1 MRGMRSLR
9 AALACA
15 VVAAGF
21 AVPASAAPT
30 VLYGR
35 VLDDAG
41 RPVRGATVRVTAK
54 ADMFGFPLMVMCGLM
69 TVPMPPLCFDAS
81 ASAVT
86 GADGRYSIRV
96 KNSSLVGRM
105 GDKSLTITE
114 RGTPE
119 LAGAYTTTEIYW
131 AQRDLRVHDL
141 RLWHA
146 KPVVEAFGAGMVRV
160 RRDPLPAAFGA
171 PRQETPALYL
181 LQGASGVWKYAD
193 EPGDHYADAR
203 TVEAGTTAAREVA
216 VGKLPGGYLVTYFS
230 RGVPVAAGR
239 VTPVSRGAACAAYG
253 DGDALVPLPGCRYTD
268 GRLGDAV
275 DARYASGAG
284 KACRYPTARCPHPG
298 WVRFDLGAVAP
309 IQAAVVRGCTPDPD
323 ETLGTF
329 PAEVSVDGTTWAPF
343 LARNPWSE
351 LVYAPPTPARYVRVD
366 LRSCGLIPPTEVSV
380 YGVA

>member
-9 AALACA
+9 AVLACA
-15 VVAAGF
+15 VLAAGF

-41 RPVRGATVRVTAK
+41 RPVRGATVRMTAK

-69 TVPMPPLCFDAS
+69 VVPMPPLCFDAT
-81 ASAVT
+81 ASGVT
-86 GADGRYSIRV
+86 GPDGRYSIKIR
-96 KNSSLVGRM
+96 NSSLLGRM

-131 AQRDLRVHDL
+131 AQRSLRVHDM

-146 KPVVEAFGAGMVRV
+146 KPVVEPFGVGMVRV

-171 PRQETPALYL
+171 ATQETPSLYL

-193 EPGDHYADAR
+193 ESSDHYADAR
-203 TVEAGTTAAREVA
+203 TVEAGTTGAREVA
-216 VGKLPGGYLVTYFS
+216 VATLGGGYRVTYFS
-230 RGVPVAAGR
+230 RAVPVNAAR
-239 VTPVSRGAACAAYG
+239 TTPVSRGASCAAYG
-253 DGDALVPLPGCRYTD
+253 EGDALVPLPGCKYTD

-275 DARYASGAG
+275 DMRYASAGG
-284 KACRYPTARCPHPG
+284 KACRYPTARCAHPA
-298 WVRFDLGAVAP
+298 WVRFDLGSVSA
-309 IQAAVVRGCTPDPD
+309 IHAAVVRGCTPDPT
-323 ETLGTF
+323 EPLGTF

-366 LRSCGLIPPTEVSV
+366 LRSCGLVAPTEVSV

>member
-15 VVAAGF
+15 VLSAGF
-21 AVPASAAPT
+21 AVPANAAPT
-30 VLYGR
+30 VVYGR

-54 ADMFGFPLMVMCGLM
+54 ADMFGIPFMVMCGLM
-69 TVPMPPLCFDAS
+69 VVPMPPLCLDAS

-96 KNSSLVGRM
+96 RNATLTGRM
-105 GDKSLTITE
+105 GEKSLTVTE

-119 LAGAYTTTEIYW
+119 LAGAYTTTDIYW
-131 AQRDLRVHDL
+131 AQQSLRVDDL

-146 KPVVEAFGAGMVRV
+146 KPVVEAFAPGIVRV
-160 RRDPLPAAFGA
+160 RREPLPAAFGA
-171 PRQETPALYL
+171 PKQATPSVYL
-181 LQGASGVWKYAD
+181 LQGASGVWRYAD
-193 EPGDHYADAR
+193 EADDHYADAR
-203 TVEAGTTAAREVA
+203 TVEAGTTAARQVA
-216 VGKLPGGYLVTYFS
+216 VGALPRGYLVTYFS
-230 RGVPVAAGR
+230 RGVAVNAAR

-253 DGDALVPLPGCRYTD
+253 EGDVLVSLPGCRYTD

-275 DARYASGAG
+275 DARYAGGAG
-284 KACRYPTARCPHPG
+284 KACRYPSAKCPHPG
-298 WVRFDLGAVAP
+298 WVRFDLGAPAAV
-309 IQAAVVRGCTPDPD
+309 QAAVVRGCTVDPD
-323 ETLGTF
+323 DTLGTF
-329 PAEVSVDGTTWAPF
+329 PAEVSVDGSVWTPF

-366 LRSCGLIPPTEVSV
+366 LRSCGVTAPTEVSV